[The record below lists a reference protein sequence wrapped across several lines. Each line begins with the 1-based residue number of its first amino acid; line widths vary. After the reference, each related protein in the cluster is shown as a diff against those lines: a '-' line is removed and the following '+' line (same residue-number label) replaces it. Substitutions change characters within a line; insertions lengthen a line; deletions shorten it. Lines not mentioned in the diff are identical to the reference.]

1 MDFQI
6 SNCRN
11 RQCRFC
17 MIRTTLCVRL
27 SPNQSTARRLLSLRA
42 TCEARRSRFVT
53 SLARSQTGF
62 CLPLIET
69 LARAGV
75 PLKRIIVLIATGLH
89 RPNLGAELE
98 ELIGDAWV
106 LQNVQIENHYAR
118 NDDEHVLLGRT
129 GGRLIVASECSEGL
143 GSAEFV
149 ESQRRLLRL
158 GPEAFLRLG
167 HVSNPHPSEES
178 TSPGTDGGRT

>member
-1 MDFQI
+1 MPVLHDPHDAVCEAFAKPI
-6 SNCRN
+6 NSAPLTELARN
-11 RQCRFC
+11 
-17 MIRTTLCVRL
+17 VR
-27 SPNQSTARRLLSLRA
+27 SAAIAICDVTRPVPNRLLLR
-42 TCEARRSRFVT
+42 
-53 SLARSQTGF
+53 
-62 CLPLIET
+62 PLIET
-69 LARAGV
+69 WARAGV

-178 TSPGTDGGRT
+178 TSPGTGGGRTWL